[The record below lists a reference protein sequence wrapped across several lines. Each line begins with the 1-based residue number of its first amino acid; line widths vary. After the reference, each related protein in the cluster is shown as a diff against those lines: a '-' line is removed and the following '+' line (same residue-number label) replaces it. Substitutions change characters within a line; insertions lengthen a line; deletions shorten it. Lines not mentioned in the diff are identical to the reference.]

1 MSDASRRIYEVLEA
15 DMQRIKSK
23 APAQYKQHVMD
34 TEKRLN
40 ILFDHLNNNEVVKA
54 DTIVELNRLASSL
67 QAKQYDEAIAIFAA
81 LMTNKTDEGSNWM
94 VSKPHAT
101 RTPRVTNGGGP
112 GWGEEADSVQQVDCV
127 ERPTGWAVDSRQEA
141 VLPCMCVPIVL
152 LGCVYL
158 S

>member
-94 VSKPHAT
+94 VGVKRLIQFSKST
-101 RTPRVTNGGGP
+101 V
-112 GWGEEADSVQQVDCV
+112 
-127 ERPTGWAVDSRQEA
+127 
-141 VLPCMCVPIVL
+141 
-152 LGCVYL
+152 
-158 S
+158 